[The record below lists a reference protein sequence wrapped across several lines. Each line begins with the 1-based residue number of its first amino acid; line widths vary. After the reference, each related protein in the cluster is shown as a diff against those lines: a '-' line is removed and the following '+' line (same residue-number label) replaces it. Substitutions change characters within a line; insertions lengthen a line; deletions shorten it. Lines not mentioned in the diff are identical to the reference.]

1 MRTVVAGVFYLLA
14 STLTTPALVLA
25 AAPSATDWPAVLV
38 EARGQSVA
46 FNAWGGSQAVNA
58 HIEWARQ
65 QVAARFDIA
74 LEHVKLTSTVDAV
87 ARIVAERAAGRD
99 DRRQRSTSIWING
112 ENFEALK
119 RQDLLFGP
127 FAFDLPNFAL
137 VDTVGKPTTLVDFT
151 IPTEGYESPW
161 GMAQFV
167 FFHDTARVADAA
179 RLAGGAGRLDR
190 GQSRPLH
197 LPGTARLHRH
207 HLPQAGPH
215 RQRRRR
221 GGARR
226 TGRSG
231 DGTGGDGTALGL
243 AGAGDTPSLAPGPQL
258 SGRRPGVAPA
268 AGRRRDLALH
278 ELQSRGGVAADRGRA
293 PAGQRAQLHLHGR
306 HHRQHPFRGHPVQQP
321 NRAAAMVVADFL
333 LSPEAQ
339 ARKQDPRLWGDPTV
353 LDVVGLPPEDRARF
367 EVLPLGVAT
376 LPPEALGPARPEP
389 HPSWMLWLQAEWQR
403 RIQG

>member
-99 DRRQRSTSIWING
+99 TDGSIDLVWING

-119 RQDLLFGP
+119 RQNLLFGP

-161 GMAQFV
+161 GMAQLV
-167 FFHDTARVADAA
+167 FFHDTARVATPPASLAALGDWIVANPGRFTYPAPPDFIGSTFLKQVLIDSVADAA
-179 RLAGGAGRLDR
+179 VLAAPVDPATAPAVTGPLWAWLERVTPHLWRQGRSYPADGPALHQLLDDGEIWLSMSFNPAEASQLIEAGRLPDSVR
-190 GQSRPLH
+190 SFTFTA
-197 LPGTARLHRH
+197 GTIANTHF
-207 HLPQAGPH
+207 
-215 RQRRRR
+215 
-221 GGARR
+221 
-226 TGRSG
+226 
-231 DGTGGDGTALGL
+231 
-243 AGAGDTPSLAPGPQL
+243 
-258 SGRRPGVAPA
+258 VAIPYN
-268 AGRRRDLALH
+268 
-278 ELQSRGGVAADRGRA
+278 S
-293 PAGQRAQLHLHGR
+293 
-306 HHRQHPFRGHPVQQP
+306 P